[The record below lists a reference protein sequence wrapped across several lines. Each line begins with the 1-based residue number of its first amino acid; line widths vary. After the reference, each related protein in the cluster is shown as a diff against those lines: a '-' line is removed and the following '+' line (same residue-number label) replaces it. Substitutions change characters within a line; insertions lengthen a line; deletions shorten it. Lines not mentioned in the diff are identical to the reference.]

1 MTDLQKEK
9 DERKAYIELISKA
22 QNTDTVKN
30 MISLV
35 ESEIDQDQSSIDFF
49 SNCIQNENKLIDS
62 YTMRITTVSLFIIVV
77 FNFNKT

>member
-1 MTDLQKEK
+1 MTDLQKEN

-49 SNCIQNENKLIDS
+49 SN
-62 YTMRITTVSLFIIVV
+62 
-77 FNFNKT
+77 